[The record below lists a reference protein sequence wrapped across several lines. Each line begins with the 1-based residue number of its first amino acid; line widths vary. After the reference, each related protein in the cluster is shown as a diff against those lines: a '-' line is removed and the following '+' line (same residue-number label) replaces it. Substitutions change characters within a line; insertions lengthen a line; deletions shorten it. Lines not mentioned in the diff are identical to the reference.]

1 MSKKSEMGF
10 RFKAYC
16 ILKKNLGEIDAIVE
30 CLELASLNFLEYIT
44 KDSDNKKDIEK
55 NIQTLSKKHNIKV
68 DYVEPKTFENRV
80 MLLHIVSVY
89 EQLECYYDNI
99 IVQHP
104 LIQNKVGRKDGE
116 TLIDFILK
124 KTSSNKLK
132 DSIEY
137 KTLEYY
143 RLIRN
148 QFVHVA
154 DHDNRLVSLKK
165 EILTLKDVSE
175 YLNLSAPNDY
185 KELKFDDFILFT
197 RCIKEFAQ
205 KINNL
210 YTKNN
215 KELKEIIIKNHSS
228 KLTKY
233 LQSKD
238 RLRKLIKQLL
248 IIDYNIR
255 DEELENLIIEGLA

>member
-99 IVQHP
+99 IDQHP
-104 LIQNKVGRKDGE
+104 LIQNRSDKKRGV
-116 TLIDFILK
+116 TLIDFILN
-124 KTSSNKLK
+124 KTSSIQLK

-137 KTLEYY
+137 NTLEYY

-148 QFVHVA
+148 KFSHVI
-154 DHDNRLVSLKK
+154 DNDKQLISLK
-165 EILTLKDVSE
+165 EDILTLKDKSE
-175 YLNLSAPNDY
+175 YFKLNAPNDY

-197 RCIKEFAQ
+197 RCVKKFSQ
-205 KINNL
+205 KINEL
-210 YTKNN
+210 YTINN
-215 KELKEIIIKNHSS
+215 EELKELILKNYKS
-228 KLTKY
+228 KLTNY
-233 LQSKD
+233 LQAKD

-248 IIDYNIR
+248 IIEYNIR
-255 DEELENLIIEGLA
+255 DKELEDLIIEGLA